1 MDGNDEKNNNNNNN
15 RMMWDEGRNFN
26 YKFDYSC
33 IVRKTCVCVCVWIW
47 CAHAGASASKKKRV
61 KKRNVNTQSNNIR
74 KKTVDAIWCYVWNH
88 VKGKRFTSSK
98 KLCQWFN
105 GPQHFLC
112 VAYRI
117 LNEIIKWSFWTM
129 SLDLGMSD
137 LRALECWYFW
147 FNALLFERCTNYW
160 RRR

>member
-1 MDGNDEKNNNNNNN
+1 MDGNDEKSNNNNN

-33 IVRKTCVCVCVWIW
+33 IVRKTCVCVWIW

-137 LRALECWYFW
+137 LRALDCWFFW
-147 FNALLFERCTNYW
+147 FNALLFERCTNY
-160 RRR
+160 RRRR

>member
-1 MDGNDEKNNNNNNN
+1 MDGNDEKNN

-33 IVRKTCVCVCVWIW
+33 IVRKTCVCVDLMRTC
-47 CAHAGASASKKKRV
+47 GRKRV
-61 KKRNVNTQSNNIR
+61 KKEKSKEEKREYTEQQHQ

-137 LRALECWYFW
+137 LRALDCWFFW